1 MSVQCL
7 GLLVLWLASG
17 CRGVATEPVTA
28 PDWVN
33 SGGQTPRYADA
44 RFVTG
49 FARAS
54 REEGLDVV
62 KARAAADLAAQL
74 EVRIEHELRDV
85 SEERDGVYAYQIA
98 AITRA
103 TVGLSVGGLRYESF
117 SNEQEHFAL
126 AWLER
131 EAAARQRRAALGRT
145 LVEVEACLAS
155 GARHESEG
163 RGLEAASVYDGCRL
177 PVAVG
182 LEHTSLLGVLT
193 DATPEDRR
201 AHSALVSASRELDT
215 RSAKILARPVANLA
229 EAADALALQLLR
241 QAPERAAQLR
251 VEAFQYGTAEVSSA
265 FGRQAAR
272 ELEGAV
278 ARRAAPGEPSSKS
291 LVARGVYLEEG
302 ASIRLHVIVKEVVT
316 SRLVASAATHLPAA
330 AVPAM
335 LPLKPVNF
343 EAAVAA
349 QRVLGGG
356 DASAGLRL
364 EMWTTDGRR
373 GLVYGEGE
381 SYELFLRAN
390 RPAWVRLVYVLQ
402 GGEQVPLEEGFRI
415 GADQVGEVVRY
426 PRRFEVIAPFGV
438 EHFHATAFSDRP
450 PPLRTRKVRLEG
462 EIYEVVDGGLAAIER
477 ARAERRT
484 HKSEAAEAFIAVT
497 TTPLGSWP

>member
-1 MSVQCL
+1 V
-7 GLLVLWLASG
+7 ASG
-17 CRGVATEPVTA
+17 GRTLHYSE
-28 PDWVN
+28 
-33 SGGQTPRYADA
+33 A

-54 REEGLDVV
+54 RKEGLDAV

-85 SEERDGVYAYQIA
+85 SEERDGIYAYRIA

-103 TVGLSVGGLRYESF
+103 TVGLSVGGLRYETF
-117 SNEQEHFAL
+117 SNEREHFAL

-131 EAAARQRRAALGRT
+131 EAAARRRRADLART

-155 GARHESEG
+155 GTRHESEG
-163 RGLEAASVYDGCRL
+163 RALEAAGVYDGCRL
-177 PVAVG
+177 LVALG
-182 LEHTSLLGVLT
+182 LEHTALLGALT
-193 DATPEDRR
+193 DTTPEDRR
-201 AHSALVSASRELDT
+201 AHSALVRASREVDT
-215 RSAKILARPVANLA
+215 RAARILARPVANLT
-229 EAADALALQLLR
+229 EAADALALQLLG
-241 QAPERAAQLR
+241 QAPERGSRVR

-272 ELEGAV
+272 ELEGALV
-278 ARRAAPGEPSSKS
+278 RHVGPAEPSSRS

-302 ASIRLHVIVKEVVT
+302 TSIRLHVIVKEVAT
-316 SRLVASAATHLPAA
+316 WRLVASAATRLPAA

-335 LPLKPVNF
+335 LPLKPANF
-343 EAAVAA
+343 EAALQA
-349 QRVLGGG
+349 QRVLGAG
-356 DASAGLRL
+356 DTSAGLRL

-373 GLVYGEGE
+373 GLVYTEGE
-381 SYELFLRAN
+381 TYELFLRAN

-402 GGEQVPLEEGFRI
+402 SGEQVPLEEGFRI
-415 GADQVGEVVRY
+415 RADQVGEVVRY

-438 EHFHATAFSDRP
+438 EHFHATAFSERP
-450 PPLRTRKVRLEG
+450 PPLRTRKTRLEG

-484 HKSEAAEAFIAVT
+484 RRSEAAEAFIAVT
-497 TTPLGSWP
+497 TTPLDTWR

>member
-17 CRGVATEPVTA
+17 CRGVPTEPVTT
-28 PDWVN
+28 PDWVH

-54 REEGLDVV
+54 REEGLDAV

-126 AWLER
+126 ARLER

-163 RGLEAASVYDGCRL
+163 RGLEAASVC
-177 PVAVG
+177 
-182 LEHTSLLGVLT
+182 
-193 DATPEDRR
+193 
-201 AHSALVSASRELDT
+201 AHSALVSASRELDA

-278 ARRAAPGEPSSKS
+278 ARRAAPGEPRSKS

-316 SRLVASAATHLPAA
+316 SRLVASAATRLPAA

-349 QRVLGGG
+349 QRVLGAG

-390 RPAWVRLVYVLQ
+390 RPAWVRLVYGLQ

-438 EHFHATAFSDRP
+438 EHFHATAFSARP

-477 ARAERRT
+477 AREERRT

-497 TTPLGSWP
+497 TTPLGSWR